1 MTQICKM
8 LTFFALMLQL
18 ALSIQARLE
27 PASAPVEEAA
37 ENDDS
42 LYYAPPPYRDDVP
55 YYAPSPYGDDNFPE
69 SPYPLD
75 DIVSESEG
83 NGQYPPSPSPS
94 PPSPAYF
101 PATEQ
106 DYPYNGEYPSPSPA
120 PYIDVMAPE
129 VDDFYDDDYSPSEAP
144 SPTDYGVPSE
154 ASIGSVATPPPTEWE
169 YRAEDDAYLD
179 AEGEDEEGY
188 GRENRRGTMGFVIGA
203 VCLVGLGGLM
213 CRKRKTTNQKRK
225 HPVYLE
231 LSRSGDV

>member
-1 MTQICKM
+1 MTQICKI

-27 PASAPVEEAA
+27 PASAPVEETA
-37 ENDDS
+37 EN
-42 LYYAPPPYRDDVP
+42 DDVP

-83 NGQYPPSPSPS
+83 NDQYPPSPSPS
-94 PPSPAYF
+94 PSPSPPAPAYS

-106 DYPYNGEYPSPSPA
+106 DYPYYGEYPSPAPA
-120 PYIDVMAPE
+120 PCIDVMAPE

-179 AEGEDEEGY
+179 AEGGDEEGY
-188 GRENRRGTMGFVIGA
+188 GEENRRGTMGFVIGA